1 MSSSVA
7 DAPPE
12 RAPSGAPPAP
22 RALSRTLLSL
32 VRREFWEHRALWVA
46 PAVVAALMVLG
57 ALFASLKYRAPHADL
72 SGDQGPWNGMT
83 LFAVMQGF
91 VSSPLS
97 LVTGIVLLFYLL
109 DCLYAERK
117 DRSILFFKSLP
128 VSDGLTV
135 LSKLLVALVIAPLG
149 VYALGL
155 LASLALTGIWQVNA
169 VLGRLPAIPGWD
181 LGGWLQAELALL
193 LCLVVAALW
202 YAPFAAYLLVVS
214 AWARRNPFLWLLLP
228 PVVAQILERVAF
240 GTHYIASFIAY
251 RLFGVWPIL
260 FSHVRLGHGRAF
272 ALGSGL
278 AQLDLKAVLTD
289 VDLWLGLAAAAGL
302 VFAAI
307 RLRRYRDDT

>member
-7 DAPPE
+7 DAAPE

-22 RALSRTLLSL
+22 KALGGTLLAL

-57 ALFASLKYRAPHADL
+57 ALFATVKYRAPHADL
-72 SGDQGPWNGMT
+72 SGDHGPWNGMT

-97 LVTGIVLLFYLL
+97 LVTSIVLLFYLL

-202 YAPFAAYLLVVS
+202 YAPCAAYLLVVS

-251 RLFGVWPIL
+251 RLLGVWPIL

>member
-7 DAPPE
+7 DAAPE

-57 ALFASLKYRAPHADL
+57 ALFASVKYRAPHADL

-97 LVTGIVLLFYLL
+97 LVTSIVLLFYLL

-155 LASLALTGIWQVNA
+155 LASLALTGD
-169 VLGRLPAIPGWD
+169 RKS
-181 LGGWLQAELALL
+181 
-193 LCLVVAALW
+193 VV
-202 YAPFAAYLLVVS
+202 
-214 AWARRNPFLWLLLP
+214 
-228 PVVAQILERVAF
+228 
-240 GTHYIASFIAY
+240 
-251 RLFGVWPIL
+251 
-260 FSHVRLGHGRAF
+260 
-272 ALGSGL
+272 
-278 AQLDLKAVLTD
+278 
-289 VDLWLGLAAAAGL
+289 
-302 VFAAI
+302 
-307 RLRRYRDDT
+307 